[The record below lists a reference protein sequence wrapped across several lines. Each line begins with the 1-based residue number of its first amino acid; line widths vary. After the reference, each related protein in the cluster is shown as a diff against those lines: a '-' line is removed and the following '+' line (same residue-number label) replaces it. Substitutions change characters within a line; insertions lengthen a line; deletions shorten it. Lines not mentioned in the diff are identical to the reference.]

1 MSFLGVELQ
10 LKAAS
15 EQLGLGLVV
24 LSNEVQFAVAQ
35 GQPFLIPRQ
44 AIATAFALATCG
56 APGEAR
62 LRSLPGAL

>member
-1 MSFLGVELQ
+1 MSFLGAGLQ

-15 EQLGLGLVV
+15 EQLGLGLV
-24 LSNEVQFAVAQ
+24 LNNEVQFAVAQ

-44 AIATAFALATCG
+44 AIALTTCG